1 MQHRSTAPSGDDWLG
16 EPPTISDDMAASEL
30 FADVVVVGCGIAGVA
45 AVRSA
50 AEEGATVVA
59 IEKAAGPQ
67 CRSSQFALMGG
78 KLQERWG
85 RTDVDPDLVIDHE
98 MDEGSYFPKRAI
110 WSKWAREGADVFD
123 WYVEALEG
131 IMIGDTHIDDVPDD
145 TTAVL
150 PMYHP
155 QPEGYDWRTET
166 HPCFPLSAWIIP
178 AEQPGLD
185 ANMQKAVDTG
195 NVTALWGHFAEK
207 LVMEGGRCTGVYA
220 RDAETGGYVKVNAAK
235 GVVLATGD
243 YGSNAAMVAHFC
255 PDVAAN
261 GIFCLW
267 PNFDVEGNPTNTGDG
282 LKLGVW
288 AGALVQQHHAP
299 MIHHMGGGNGVL
311 MGTLGISPYL
321 RLDLNGK
328 RFMNEDCPGQQT
340 ENQIEHLKGKKC
352 YMFWDADR
360 NVIGGLYVA
369 GNVQGDRFAV
379 QYPIALKGASHS
391 MTLYYGYVAGKNAV
405 AEV

>member
-1 MQHRSTAPSGDDWLG
+1 
-16 EPPTISDDMAASEL
+16 
-30 FADVVVVGCGIAGVA
+30 
-45 AVRSA
+45 
-50 AEEGATVVA
+50 
-59 IEKAAGPQ
+59 
-67 CRSSQFALMGG
+67 
-78 KLQERWG
+78 
-85 RTDVDPDLVIDHE
+85 
-98 MDEGSYFPKRAI
+98 
-110 WSKWAREGADVFD
+110 
-123 WYVEALEG
+123 
-131 IMIGDTHIDDVPDD
+131 
-145 TTAVL
+145 
-150 PMYHP
+150 
-155 QPEGYDWRTET
+155 
-166 HPCFPLSAWIIP
+166 
-178 AEQPGLD
+178 
-185 ANMQKAVDTG
+185 MQKAVDTD

-299 MIHHMGGGNGVL
+299 TIHHMGGGNGVL
-311 MGTLGISPYL
+311 MGTLSISPYL

-391 MTLYYGYVAGKNAV
+391 MALYYGYVAGKNAV